1 MSTSLVSSSSSAVRG
16 GDVRSLQERLHELLS
31 RLSDTTDLLKEWPE
45 SEGDDKSLHDDATS
59 RLMDSIEEIVKAIER
74 AEGVVKRDQVL
85 NTTLQ
90 ECVIPLDLLDL
101 MDHANGLNPECFTR
115 GFLREALSQ
124 LAGLRRRKVA
134 LEMLGTAIENGL
146 KRRETDANQRKPYIT
161 TGTKRGREDH
171 IQDGNANAEPQ
182 LKRNLTIDSL

>member
-1 MSTSLVSSSSSAVRG
+1 MSKTSSVARG
-16 GDVRSLQERLHELLS
+16 GDTRALQERLHELLS

-45 SEGDDKSLHDDATS
+45 AEGDDKSVHDHATS
-59 RLMDSIEEIVKAIER
+59 RLMESIEEIVRAIER
-74 AEGVVKRDQVL
+74 AEGVVKRDEIL
-85 NTTLQ
+85 HKTLQ
-90 ECVIPLDLLDL
+90 DCAIPLDLLDL

-146 KRRETDANQRKPYIT
+146 KQQDAEESKIEAF
-161 TGTKRGREDH
+161 GVKRGRDD
-171 IQDGNANAEPQ
+171 DGNNTAEGSEPPF
-182 LKRNLTIDSL
+182 KRAHTEAAM

>member
-1 MSTSLVSSSSSAVRG
+1 MRG
-16 GDVRSLQERLHELLS
+16 LQERLHELLS

-59 RLMDSIEEIVKAIER
+59 RLMESIEEIVKAIER

-146 KRRETDANQRKPYIT
+146 KRRETDANQRKVCLT
-161 TGTKRGREDH
+161 TVVKRGREEDSK
-171 IQDGNANAEPQ
+171 DTNTNTEPQ
-182 LKRNLTIDSL
+182 LKRSFTIHPTEDR

>member
-1 MSTSLVSSSSSAVRG
+1 MTTMSTSSMSKTSSVARG
-16 GDVRSLQERLHELLS
+16 GDTRALQERLHELLS

-45 SEGDDKSLHDDATS
+45 SEGDDKSVHDDATS
-59 RLMDSIEEIVKAIER
+59 RLMESIEEIVRAIER
-74 AEGVVKRDQVL
+74 AEGVVKRDEIL
-85 NTTLQ
+85 HKTLQ
-90 ECVIPLDLLDL
+90 DCAIPLDLLDL

-146 KRRETDANQRKPYIT
+146 KRRDAEESKIEAF
-161 TGTKRGREDH
+161 GVKRGRDD
-171 IQDGNANAEPQ
+171 DGNNTAEGSEPPF
-182 LKRNLTIDSL
+182 KRAHTEAAM